1 MGGQASVRS
10 GAGLGPGAFPG
21 ARRLC
26 GPGQIRGWSCVP
38 DSHVEAL
45 SLTMSLEAAWQ
56 AGRHVQPE
64 AVRPRPV
71 CDSALRACGGRAAS
85 CHKLRVYRALLPW
98 DGSPLGWSL
107 RVEAEECSLGH
118 RCLLPPWAGRE
129 KRVAPAP
136 SLSPGTVCPELTG
149 GRCLLLR
156 GGATGAPPPLASPT
170 QTQGA
175 GPHLWAGRHAVAQG
189 WGQSGGPGLGCEH
202 GATMPAKSPA
212 AAGAWGG
219 AAAAP
224 SALTHEQQRGA
235 ERPHPVP
242 LQAP

>member
-38 DSHVEAL
+38 DSHIEAL

-107 RVEAEECSLGH
+107 RAEAEECSLGH

-156 GGATGAPPPLASPT
+156 GGATGAPRPWLPQHRRRGRGLTSGPAGMLSHRAGVRAEGQASAVNTGLRCQRSPLLRPGPGEELQPPPL
-170 QTQGA
+170 
-175 GPHLWAGRHAVAQG
+175 R
-189 WGQSGGPGLGCEH
+189 
-202 GATMPAKSPA
+202 
-212 AAGAWGG
+212 
-219 AAAAP
+219 
-224 SALTHEQQRGA
+224 
-235 ERPHPVP
+235 
-242 LQAP
+242 

>member
-45 SLTMSLEAAWQ
+45 SLTMSLEPAWQ

-71 CDSALRACGGRAAS
+71 RDSALRACGGRAAS

-118 RCLLPPWAGRE
+118 RCLLPPGQEGKSAWHLPPACRQE
-129 KRVAPAP
+129 RSALSSLVADACSSEGERQAPPAP
-136 SLSPGTVCPELTG
+136 GFPNTDAG
-149 GRCLLLR
+149 
-156 GGATGAPPPLASPT
+156 GGASPL
-170 QTQGA
+170 
-175 GPHLWAGRHAVAQG
+175 GRQACCRT
-189 WGQSGGPGLGCEH
+189 GLG
-202 GATMPAKSPA
+202 S
-212 AAGAWGG
+212 
-219 AAAAP
+219 
-224 SALTHEQQRGA
+224 
-235 ERPHPVP
+235 ERRARPR
-242 LQAP
+242 L